1 MLSSRRIG
9 TWLAR
14 RFFLPSPF
22 SSIALRS
29 TLCTTRTSLRRKSC
43 STAFIS
49 FPCAVASSSTIAF
62 TSTIASLASCRWPT
76 AAHTRTI
83 TSTNASFFAACRY
96 TPAITRTT
104 TVNSLSATTV
114 NSLSATTV
122 NSLSATAGTAGSA
135 GSADNVRLTAITA
148 FSPVAPTSAAPS
160 GVGSSSSTSAYF
172 SSAAAIRGAVSADS
186 G

>member
-62 TSTIASLASCRWPT
+62 TSTIASLASWSWPT

-104 TVNSLSATTV
+104 TVNSLSAT
-114 NSLSATTV
+114 
-122 NSLSATAGTAGSA
+122 AGTAGSA
-135 GSADNVRLTAITA
+135 GSADNARPTAITA

>member
-1 MLSSRRIG
+1 M
-9 TWLAR
+9 WLAR

-62 TSTIASLASCRWPT
+62 TSTIASLASWSWPT

-114 NSLSATTV
+114 NSLSAT
-122 NSLSATAGTAGSA
+122 A
-135 GSADNVRLTAITA
+135 GSADNARPTAITA

>member
-62 TSTIASLASCRWPT
+62 TSTIASLASWSWPT
-76 AAHTRTI
+76 TAHTRTI

-114 NSLSATTV
+114 NSLSAT
-122 NSLSATAGTAGSA
+122 AGSA
-135 GSADNVRLTAITA
+135 GSADNARPTAITA
-148 FSPVAPTSAAPS
+148 FSPVAPTSAVPS